1 VTAIFC
7 RREMSDDLVYQMMKA
22 LYDHQKEK
30 DAIHPQARQ
39 WSLENM
45 FRGADY
51 TTKYIPFHPGAIK
64 YLKEKGVWKEHR

>member
-1 VTAIFC
+1 
-7 RREMSDDLVYQMMKA
+7 MMKA
-22 LYDHQKEK
+22 LYDHSKEK

-45 FRGADY
+45 FRGAGY

-64 YLKEKGVWKEHR
+64 YLKEQKHLKTKEWIRPLSELPKDVKKYT